1 MDPVDEEVVTPADDV
16 RGDVASALASLK
28 GDEPALEPA
37 PVEAT
42 EPPAQADPRPR
53 NERGQFMKAD
63 GSVDPDQTPKTVP
76 DADPSKVNEPQPS
89 TAAVAPAGW
98 SAEAKAEFGKLPPAV
113 QAAVVKRESE
123 INEGGARWSE
133 EKKALVS
140 HFEPVR
146 EAAQRYGVH
155 PGEVIKRLAK
165 ANDFIESNPVE
176 GIKWLANA
184 YGVDLSK
191 PLTADA
197 PALRP
202 QADPMVSQLSEKV
215 SSLESFIQTQQAE
228 QVNGSLTA
236 FAAAPGHE
244 HFEAVRVDMGK
255 LMLAGLASNLQ
266 DAYDKAVWA
275 SPDIRSKV
283 MASQNATAEAARKAK
298 ETADKARRGAISVN
312 GSPGAPLAPARV
324 QNAGNSVE
332 DDVRAAMEQLR
343 H

>member
-1 MDPVDEEVVTPADDV
+1 MDIEEQDAAPPTDDV
-16 RGDVASALASLK
+16 RSDVASALASLK
-28 GDEPALEPA
+28 EPETAGADDA
-37 PVEAT
+37 P
-42 EPPAQADPRPR
+42 QADTRQR
-53 NERGQFMKAD
+53 NERGQFVKAD
-63 GSVDPDQTPKTVP
+63 ETVEQQPAPEPQPVTVP

-113 QAAVVKRESE
+113 QAAVIKRESE
-123 INEGGARWSE
+123 INDGGARWSE
-133 EKKALVS
+133 EKKTLLS
-140 HFEPVR
+140 HFEPLR
-146 EAAQRYGVH
+146 ETSNRYGVH
-155 PGEVIKRLAK
+155 PAEALKRLAT
-165 ANDFIESNPVE
+165 ANDYLERDPA
-176 GIKWLANA
+176 GALRWLADA
-184 YGVDLSK
+184 YKVDLSK
-191 PLTADA
+191 LATDA
-197 PALRP
+197 PAPRP

-215 SSLESFIQTQQAE
+215 SSLEQFIQTQQANE
-228 QVNGSLTA
+228 VNGSLTA

-275 SPDIRSKV
+275 NADTRAKAL
-283 MASQNATAEAARKAK
+283 ASQNAGALAAQKQKEA
-298 ETADKARRGAISVN
+298 TDKARRGAISVN

-324 QNAGNSVE
+324 ANGSGSVE